1 MKNISLLLLLC
12 VMPMIMFSQS
22 INSKAVERTNNI
34 SASYVDVTG
43 TKLKII
49 PPKGFSPSTKFTG
62 FNHELAGSS
71 IVITEIPGDV
81 NKNMIGFDKKYLI
94 KSGVVVDKQTFYKI
108 NGFDALLIEGQ
119 QVAYGKTYYRVM
131 LLIGDIYRSYL
142 VSASMISTSSQ
153 KHVAEVKESVLGVI
167 YEPQKASDIT
177 DRFDFT
183 VNVNGTGLQKANMM
197 LSSLTYTDDG
207 NMPSK
212 TQEKTSM
219 TIRKA
224 TLTKAI
230 TEDEK
235 KLLCRKLFDVYPL
248 DWNTDAKRD
257 PKPFKAGNL
266 SGYEIYS
273 IGKNK
278 ELYKTELIYQVIV
291 FNGLDYYVI
300 TGLTYGK
307 FEENIAMFKKVAAT
321 LSPVK

>member
-1 MKNISLLLLLC
+1 MKNISFLLLLC
-12 VMPMIMFSQS
+12 AMPLIMFSQS

-43 TKLKII
+43 TKLKMI
-49 PPKGFSPSTKFTG
+49 PPRGFTNSTKYTG
-62 FNHELAGSS
+62 FMHELAGSS

-94 KSGVVVDKQTFYKI
+94 KSGVVVDKQTFYRI

-142 VSASMISTSSQ
+142 ISASMISTSSL
-153 KHVAEVKESVLGVI
+153 KHVEEVKESVLSVI

-177 DRFDFT
+177 DRFDFS
-183 VNVNGTGLQKANMM
+183 VNVAGTGLQKANMM

-257 PKPFKAGNL
+257 PKPFKAGKL